1 MIRMN
6 VESKKY
12 TMTPAVFNRL
22 NKRSVLSFVFM
33 VLIGSL
39 LLSACST
46 NDDNE
51 PNETAGSGVR
61 LKHLVT
67 AEQVAA
73 SLGESMQGYSLQ
85 GTGGFTNTGNYPEV
99 PHVYYYTVYFQKHL
113 HHEQYA
119 SRSISAQ
126 AGMGKD
132 TKDEIL
138 EMFDDIEEVAD
149 GRLGKAPYEN
159 VFALRYKDNE
169 KRDWRYELYIR
180 LAHINNQD
188 NQVITLSGT
197 FGPSSHPDTEAI
209 APDPMS
215 GSEAVSAML
224 TLVEPVSN
232 H

>member
-132 TKDEIL
+132 
-138 EMFDDIEEVAD
+138 
-149 GRLGKAPYEN
+149 
-159 VFALRYKDNE
+159 
-169 KRDWRYELYIR
+169 
-180 LAHINNQD
+180 

>member
-1 MIRMN
+1 
-6 VESKKY
+6 
-12 TMTPAVFNRL
+12 MTPTNFTKVYKL
-22 NKRSVLSFVFM
+22 LVLSFSLV
-33 VLIGSL
+33 VLTGII

-46 NDDNE
+46 NDDIE
-51 PNETAGSGVR
+51 PPGISGSGVQ

-67 AEQVAA
+67 ANQVAG
-73 SLGESMQGYSLQ
+73 SLGESMQGYILQ
-85 GTGGFTNTGNYPEV
+85 GTGGFTNTGYYPEV
-99 PHVYYYTVYFQKHL
+99 PHVYYYTVYFQKDL
-113 HHEQYA
+113 NDYDYA

-126 AGMGKD
+126 TGMGKE

-138 EMFDDIEEVAD
+138 EMFDDREEVAD

-169 KRDWRYELYIR
+169 KHNWRYELHIR

-209 APDPMS
+209 APEPMNS
-215 GSEAVSAML
+215 DEAVSAML
-224 TLVEPVSN
+224 ALVEPVSG
-232 H
+232 